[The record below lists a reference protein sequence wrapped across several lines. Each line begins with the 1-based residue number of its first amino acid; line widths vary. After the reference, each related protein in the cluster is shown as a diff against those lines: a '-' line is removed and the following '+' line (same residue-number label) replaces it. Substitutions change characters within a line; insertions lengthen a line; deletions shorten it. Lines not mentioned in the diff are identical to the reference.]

1 MRKAGLL
8 TICCAALA
16 LVAAPASAGAATRA
30 EYVAAADAVCASY
43 NHEGKVLNRAF
54 KNRFGK
60 TLRKI
65 EKRGWNE
72 EQATPVLFRSFAW
85 LLGRSNKIYGPM
97 TAELWALG
105 APTGDELAI
114 SNWIEGRRTYKIISQ
129 IGVRQVKNDKWKPG
143 FLLILVSAFVLLDA
157 ESYVEGFGF
166 KNCVTD
172 FEATAARSVT
182 RLGEANGVAPTE
194 QEAEAVAE
202 RLVPEGG

>member
-8 TICCAALA
+8 TVCCVALA
-16 LVAAPASAGAATRA
+16 LAPAPAGAATRA
-30 EYVAAADAVCASY
+30 EYVAAADAICASY
-43 NHEGKVLNRAF
+43 NHESKDLARAF
-54 KNRFGK
+54 KNRFAK

-65 EKRGWNE
+65 EKRGWTE
-72 EQATPVLFRSFAW
+72 EQATPTLFRAFAW
-85 LLGRSNKIYGPM
+85 ILGRTNKIYGPM

-105 APTGDELAI
+105 APTGDELAV

-129 IGVRQVKNDKWKPG
+129 VGVRYIKNDKWKPG

-172 FEATAARSVT
+172 FEAATARSVT
-182 RLGEANGVAPTE
+182 RVGEASGITPTE
-194 QEAEAVAE
+194 QEAEAVVE
-202 RLVPEGG
+202 RFAPAGK